1 MLSNTTANRAMNPI
15 RQLRKR
21 LKVSQTELGKE
32 IGVTQSAISQFE
44 NGSSIP
50 SPDTVLKI
58 IAFAKRRGVNVSFD
72 SIYSQIPRNG
82 TVDNL
87 AASDDV
93 QPVGGTPSRR
103 IKEARM
109 VGV

>member
-1 MLSNTTANRAMNPI
+1 MNPI

-21 LKVSQTELGKE
+21 LKVSQVQLARE

-58 IAFAKRRGVNVSFD
+58 IDFAKRRNVVVSFD

-82 TVDNL
+82 DVDSI

-93 QPVGGTPSRR
+93 QPPVGGKTPRR
-103 IKEARM
+103 VKEARM
-109 VGV
+109 VAV